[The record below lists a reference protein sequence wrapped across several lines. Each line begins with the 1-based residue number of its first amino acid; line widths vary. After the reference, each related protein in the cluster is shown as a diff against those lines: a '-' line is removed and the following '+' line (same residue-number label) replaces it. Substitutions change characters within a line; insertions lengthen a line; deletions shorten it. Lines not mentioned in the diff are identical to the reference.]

1 MAYIISH
8 WSYCDTFCRLFLRF
22 LRFGLRK
29 WRENMEKTVGQRIKE
44 CRLKLGMTQQEFAE
58 VMYMPKSTISAYE
71 RNVVDLKLGTIKELA
86 NALHTTVGYL
96 IEGEKEEFD
105 ADVICAAMMLQGMPE
120 ELRRVAVEQ
129 VKVLNG
135 LER

>member
-1 MAYIISH
+1 MYPYDINVA
-8 WSYCDTFCRLFLRF
+8 
-22 LRFGLRK
+22 FGNVLRK
-29 WRENMEKTVGQRIKE
+29 YREGR
-44 CRLKLGMTQQEFAE
+44 GFTQQEFAE

-71 RNVVDLKLGTIKELA
+71 RDIVDLKLGTIKELA
-86 NALHTTVGYL
+86 NALHTTVGNL

-105 ADVICAAMMLQGMPE
+105 DDVIRAAMTLQNMPE

-135 LER
+135 LR

>member
-1 MAYIISH
+1 M
-8 WSYCDTFCRLFLRF
+8 
-22 LRFGLRK
+22 
-29 WRENMEKTVGQRIKE
+29 NKTIGQRIKG

-71 RNVVDLKLGTIKELA
+71 RDVVNLKLGTIKQLA

-96 IEGEKEEFD
+96 IEGEKEKFD
-105 ADVICAAMMLQGMPE
+105 DDVIRVAMMLQSMPE

>member
-1 MAYIISH
+1 
-8 WSYCDTFCRLFLRF
+8 
-22 LRFGLRK
+22 
-29 WRENMEKTVGQRIKE
+29 
-44 CRLKLGMTQQEFAE
+44 
-58 VMYMPKSTISAYE
+58 MPKSTISAYE
-71 RNVVDLKLGTIKELA
+71 RDVVDLKLGTIKELA

-96 IEGEKEEFD
+96 IEGEKEKFD
-105 ADVICAAMMLQGMPE
+105 DDVIRVAMMLQSMPE